1 MGLLLAVEDKALALA
16 VALALAFAF
25 RPCFRLPLE
34 VLALALGD
42 MEVEASAE
50 EVDTFVQ
57 ADMAEIVDCS

>member
-1 MGLLLAVEDKALALA
+1 MALA

>member
-1 MGLLLAVEDKALALA
+1 LAVEDKALALAVALA

-42 MEVEASAE
+42 MEVEVCAE
-50 EVDTFVQ
+50 EQD
-57 ADMAEIVDCS
+57 I